1 MSYYFQRDLEMHIHW
16 TLLCPKSQ
24 VYSLKLVLILNNY
37 LTTSKKSVF
46 YIVLD
51 VCSLNSSLG
60 NYISHYVTFLHQLL
74 HRHS

>member
-46 YIVLD
+46 YIGCVQ
-51 VCSLNSSLG
+51 
-60 NYISHYVTFLHQLL
+60 FK
-74 HRHS
+74 